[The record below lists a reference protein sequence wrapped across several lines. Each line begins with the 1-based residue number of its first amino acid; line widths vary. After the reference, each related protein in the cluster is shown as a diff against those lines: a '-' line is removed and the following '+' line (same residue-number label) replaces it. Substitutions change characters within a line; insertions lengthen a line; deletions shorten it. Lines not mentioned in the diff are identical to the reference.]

1 MSNTINQTD
10 KATLEKL
17 NQIIDSNLNNSS
29 FTTLDICNEM
39 GQSRSQL
46 FRLIKEHHQL
56 SISLYIRQRKLVK
69 AKELLDNSDLKISE
83 ITYRVGIDS
92 PQSFS
97 KYFTDAYS
105 ISPTEYRKNKITFVE
120 PEDLPIASTNQ
131 VINKPKSATFF
142 NKRLYL
148 VIPILFLVVF
158 GIYFWQKNKPKA
170 SSSFESQSSENSIAI
185 LPFKNLGNS
194 NNSYFSEG
202 VMEQIHSTLASL
214 SNLKVISTT
223 STNKYANT
231 QKNSQQIGRE
241 LHVKYILAGSVLQVE
256 KQVRITVELVD
267 TEDDRV
273 VWSKTFEGDTKN
285 IFDYMSTIAKEITKV
300 LNQKLSTVQNN
311 KFEKM
316 PTQSLEAYNEFLQ
329 GQQLLKLRNVAKM
342 EASVV
347 KFDKAI
353 ELDPN
358 FADAYAQKAVAYFV
372 IGNNQL
378 TNAESYYKI
387 AERNALTAIKLDTEN
402 GKAYAVLAH
411 NYAYHNKW
419 EQAITTFNIAL
430 KFSPNDAQINYWY
443 SLTIRS
449 IGMMEE
455 AIKYS
460 AKAIELDPLA
470 PNVYGGHI
478 INCSYACKLDM
489 AEKAIKDGELY
500 FKDAYLFQYAVGFYY
515 VALKDYKNALK
526 SFTKSLEL
534 DKEDLY
540 TKAVVIYCKA
550 KLGDT
555 VAVKTFV
562 QSLPNIPQSQR
573 YFALAYAGI
582 EDKEQCLKHLELAAA
597 INDSPLYIKV
607 SPLFSFLHREPRFNT
622 ILQKLGLENVAVELQ

>member
-1 MSNTINQTD
+1 MSNSINQTD

-29 FTTLDICNEM
+29 FTPLDICNEL

-56 SISLYIRQRKLVK
+56 SISLYIRQRKLLK

-97 KYFTDAYS
+97 KYFTDAYGV
-105 ISPTEYRKNKITFVE
+105 SPTEYRKNKPPFVE
-120 PEDLPIASTNQ
+120 QEDLPFVSINQ
-131 VINKPKSATFF
+131 IVNKPKSAIFLK
-142 NKRLYL
+142 NWLYL
-148 VIPILFLVVF
+148 VIPILLFVVF
-158 GIYFWQKNKPKA
+158 GIYFWQKNKTKT

-185 LPFKNLGNS
+185 LPFKNLGNN

-214 SNLKVISTT
+214 NNLKVISTT

-231 QKNSQQIGRE
+231 QKNSQQIGKD
-241 LHVKYILAGSVLQVE
+241 LHVKYILGGSVLQLD
-256 KQVRITVELVD
+256 KQVRITVELVE

-285 IFDYMSTIAKEITKV
+285 IFGYMSTIAKEITKV

-372 IGNNQL
+372 MGNNQL

-387 AERNALTAIKLDTEN
+387 AERNALTAIKLDAEN

-411 NYAYHNKW
+411 NYGYHNKW

-460 AKAIELDPLA
+460 TKAIALDPLA

-478 INCSYACKLDM
+478 INYCYAGKLDM

-500 FKDAYLFQYAVGFYY
+500 FKDAYLFHYAVGFYY

-573 YFALAYAGI
+573 YLALAYAGM
-582 EDKEQCLKHLELAAA
+582 ENKEQCLKHLELAAA

-607 SPLFSFLHREPRFNT
+607 SPLFSFLHREPRFNA
-622 ILQKLGLENVAVELQ
+622 ILQKLGLENVVVELD

>member
-29 FTTLDICNEM
+29 FTTLDICNEL

-56 SISLYIRQRKLVK
+56 SISLYIRQRKLRK

-83 ITYRVGIDS
+83 ITYSVGIDS

-97 KYFTDAYS
+97 KYFTDAYGV
-105 ISPTEYRKNKITFVE
+105 SPTEYRKNIITFVE
-120 PEDLPIASTNQ
+120 PEGLPIVSTNQ
-131 VINKPKSATFF
+131 IINKPKSAIFSK
-142 NKRLYL
+142 NRLVL
-148 VIPILFLVVF
+148 IIPILLFVIF
-158 GIYFWQKNKPKA
+158 GIYFWQKDKTTVP
-170 SSSFESQSSENSIAI
+170 SSFESQSSENSIAI

-202 VMEQIHSTLASL
+202 VMEQIHSTIASL
-214 SNLKVISTT
+214 NNLKVISTT

-231 QKNSQQIGRE
+231 QKNSQQIGKE
-241 LHVKYILAGSVLQVE
+241 LHVKYILGGSVLQLD
-256 KQVRITVELVD
+256 KQVRITVELVE

-285 IFDYMSTIAKEITKV
+285 IFGYMSTIAKEITKV

-372 IGNNQL
+372 MGNNQL
-378 TNAESYYKI
+378 TNAEFYYKI
-387 AERNALTAIKLDTEN
+387 AERNALTAIKLDAEN

-411 NYAYHNKW
+411 NYGYHNKW

-460 AKAIELDPLA
+460 TKAIALDPLA

-478 INCSYACKLDM
+478 INYCYAGKLDM

-500 FKDAYLFQYAVGFYY
+500 FKDAYLFHYAVGFYY
-515 VALKDYKNALK
+515 LALKDYKNALK

-573 YFALAYAGI
+573 YFALAYAGM
-582 EDKEQCLKHLELAAA
+582 ENKELCLKHLELAAA

-607 SPLFSFLHREPRFNT
+607 SPLFSFLHPEPRFNA
-622 ILQKLGLENVAVELQ
+622 ILQKLGLENVAVELD